1 MYLDIHTNCATMCVY
16 IYIYIY
22 TLCIICYTSFTY
34 KNHHSFYSGDVPY
47 IAQQGAR
54 HQGETVLGTYRGAP
68 DLHGAKSGASGQHGD
83 GSKPTVD
90 GRNPAPVS
98 SCW

>member
-1 MYLDIHTNCATMCVY
+1 MLHI
-16 IYIYIY
+16 IYI
-22 TLCIICYTSFTY
+22 Y

-68 DLHGAKSGASGQHGD
+68 DLHGARSGAMGRRWWKHDETNMGMGQNLLWMEEILHQLVAVGNYK
-83 GSKPTVD
+83 SP
-90 GRNPAPVS
+90 
-98 SCW
+98 